1 MSLAK
6 QILDEANEDIQNTEM
21 YQNIIGYIQE
31 LVPDLQDVSKQL
43 ETVQSDTKLSSE
55 SYYKSIEL
63 LNQICDELDKN
74 GFTYF
79 PQTMEIS
86 NKVIKKVMDNFIE
99 FYESYLD
106 GFAADELEILNTNSK
121 DLVSILE
128 RLR

>member
-1 MSLAK
+1 MSLAR

-31 LVPDLQDVSKQL
+31 LVPGLQEISKQL
-43 ETVQSDTKLSSE
+43 EFVQSDTTLNDDNYFKTVEVLNKLC
-55 SYYKSIEL
+55 
-63 LNQICDELDKN
+63 NELDKN

-79 PQTMEIS
+79 PQSTEF
-86 NKVIKKVMDNFIE
+86 NKKVIKQVIDNFIE
-99 FYESYLD
+99 FYDSYLD
-106 GFAADELEILNTNSK
+106 GFDASDMEILNTNSK